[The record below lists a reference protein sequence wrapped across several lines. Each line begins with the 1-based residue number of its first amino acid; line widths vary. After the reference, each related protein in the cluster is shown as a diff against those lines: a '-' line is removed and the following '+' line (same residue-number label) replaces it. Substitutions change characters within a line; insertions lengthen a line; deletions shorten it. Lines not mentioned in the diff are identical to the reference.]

1 MGEYEQIDLFAATAD
16 RYAIRKPIR
25 LIEFF
30 AGIGAQAK
38 ALEALGADFEH
49 WRTAEWSIHSI
60 IAYNAIHIQDWEDH
74 SEGLTYDEV
83 LDRITGVS
91 SDYNK
96 PMTRKELKGRGEQWA
111 RRLYSSMV
119 AIHDIKPNVMDV
131 HAGDLGIEPEE
142 GREHCYVL
150 TYSFPCQDLSNAGL
164 MKGMERGSGTRSGLL
179 WEVERIIKECAERH
193 CRPNVLIME
202 NVPGVIGEQN
212 KSAFSDWENQL
223 RRLGYSNYH
232 RILNAKDY
240 AIPQNRRRCF
250 MVSILG
256 DYGFE
261 FPPRMPLKYRLKDY
275 IEDDV
280 DESYYLSEEIVRMF
294 RKRTYEQKSK
304 GNGFGFKTTKG
315 EKNAG
320 TITTRE
326 GSREYNNFLET
337 DGTSYG

>member
-1 MGEYEQIDLFAATAD
+1 
-16 RYAIRKPIR
+16 
-25 LIEFF
+25 
-30 AGIGAQAK
+30 
-38 ALEALGADFEH
+38 
-49 WRTAEWSIHSI
+49 
-60 IAYNAIHIQDWEDH
+60 
-74 SEGLTYDEV
+74 
-83 LDRITGVS
+83 
-91 SDYNK
+91 
-96 PMTRKELKGRGEQWA
+96 
-111 RRLYSSMV
+111 
-119 AIHDIKPNVMDV
+119 
-131 HAGDLGIEPEE
+131 
-142 GREHCYVL
+142 
-150 TYSFPCQDLSNAGL
+150 
-164 MKGMERGSGTRSGLL
+164 MERGSGTRSGLL

-275 IEDDV
+275 IEDEV

-294 RKRTYEQKSK
+294 RKHTEEQIAK
-304 GNGFGFKTTKG
+304 GNGFRFEPTKG
-315 EKNAG
+315 EGAAG

-326 GSREYNNFLET
+326 GQRTDDNFIEIGEDPDT
-337 DGTSYG
+337 DGEQEGL